1 MRWNVK
7 EVAIILKVAVL
18 ASLYEKPLYSLGESE
33 ENNEKS
39 QDIRQPT

>member
-1 MRWNVK
+1 
-7 EVAIILKVAVL
+7 L

-39 QDIRQPT
+39 QDIRQPTWIYKRVLLPCQA